1 MRIGAVD
8 PQSNT
13 MMRLIAAVVIS
24 SLILGGL
31 GLFIEKRDRRSAS
44 DVVER
49 RIEAAEG
56 KFSVDVTLSF
66 SPATS
71 DPFAVATERAEKKP
85 VVVVRLNGSD
95 LLSALEAPPAGEL
108 ISIEKVDGVNIGE
121 NEFLVEADPPLSEAN
136 RAHAVRV
143 RVLRDGQPIAEQTT
157 WSEPGTRLVAR
168 FRLNVPAAKP
178 AAEHTHD

>member
-1 MRIGAVD
+1 MV
-8 PQSNT
+8 
-13 MMRLIAAVVIS
+13 RLIAAAVIS

-31 GLFIEKRDRRSAS
+31 GLFIEKRDRLSTA
-44 DVVER
+44 DVVQR
-49 RIEAAEG
+49 RDQAAAG

-71 DPFAVATERAEKKP
+71 DPFAVATESAEKKP
-85 VVVVRLNGSD
+85 VAVVRLNGND
-95 LLSALEAPPAGEL
+95 LLSIREAPPAGEL
-108 ISIEKVDGVNIGE
+108 ISMENVAGVIIGE

-143 RVLRDGQPIAEQTT
+143 RVLRDGQPIAEQTS

-178 AAEHTHD
+178 AQVHSHD